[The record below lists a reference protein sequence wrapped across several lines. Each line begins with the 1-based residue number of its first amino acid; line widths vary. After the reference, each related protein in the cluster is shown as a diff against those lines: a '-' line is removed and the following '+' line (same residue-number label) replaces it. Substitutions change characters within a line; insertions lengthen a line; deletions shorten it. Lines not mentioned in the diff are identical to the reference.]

1 MILRRDKEY
10 TPPPPTVPEPQYQPS
25 SYRPAYQFPT
35 QPAKEKFSKP
45 VIAGTLLLIA
55 SIIALIYV
63 PIMLSAI
70 PSIVEQSAKE
80 QKLSS
85 SEIDLAKQVGQVC
98 VIAIIILAIFA
109 LVGGIMALRKKT
121 WALALTGSILGLF
134 TFGPIAICSIL
145 SLIALILIATSRKD
159 FSR

>member
-1 MILRRDKEY
+1 M
-10 TPPPPTVPEPQYQPS
+10 VPRPQYQPPP
-25 SYRPAYQFPT
+25 YRPAYQFPT

-45 VIAGTLLLIA
+45 VVAGVLLLIA
-55 SIIALIYV
+55 SIIALAYV
-63 PIMLSAI
+63 PIMFSAV

-85 SEIDLAKQVGQVC
+85 SEIDSAKQIGQVC

-109 LVGGIMALRKKT
+109 LVGGILALRKKM

-145 SLIALILIATSRKD
+145 SLIALILIAMSRKE